1 MTGSSSRLASAAL
14 QTGTTCR
21 YTLHIVDM
29 DPTSASA
36 NGWLEDVTKV
46 PKYEMS
52 DDAYNK
58 RDDTYRKYRLA
69 KLKAAFSTLPT
80 CLWRTLC

>member
-1 MTGSSSRLASAAL
+1 MLRKPDTR
-14 QTGTTCR
+14 CR
-21 YTLHIVDM
+21 YALHIVDM

-52 DDAYNK
+52 DDAYDK
-58 RDDTYRKYRLA
+58 RDDTYRKYKLA
-69 KLKAAFSTLPT
+69 KLKARASTVPY
-80 CLWRTLC
+80 